1 MKLFLPILLAGALL
15 SALVDCQ
22 IPEGCVNLTI
32 PVTVTAENMDLPLNL
47 DPANFLVI
55 VEEILGDVLDATVSG
70 TFNIAATYCEPVN
83 AVEDR
88 FNTLQVL
95 VHG

>member
-1 MKLFLPILLAGALL
+1 MLLPPLLLAGVFL

-22 IPEGCVNLTI
+22 VPEGCVNLTI
-32 PVTVTAENMDLPLNL
+32 PVTVTAENMDLPLSL
-47 DPANFLVI
+47 DPADFLVI
-55 VEEILGDVLDATVSG
+55 IEELLGDVLDATVSG